1 MFFCKNQGGDGGDLL
16 SLMENLPIAP
26 PHKTETF
33 VYSNFPLFLLRQHD
47 QHTQKFYQKSFSN
60 LFYGVG
66 VQYAVSR
73 IMGGYPRAKQ
83 YAVSRHKLEN
93 FAGPIIIFNPM
104 TCRLENTSIRCYSTD
119 SQNYWR
125 NSTYCEVWW
134 LLDRI
139 FYIFLYRR
147 LYMAQ
152 TIKASSAEMLKISN
166 WKLPVYS

>member
-119 SQNYWR
+119 SQNY
-125 NSTYCEVWW
+125 
-134 LLDRI
+134 
-139 FYIFLYRR
+139 
-147 LYMAQ
+147 
-152 TIKASSAEMLKISN
+152 
-166 WKLPVYS
+166 